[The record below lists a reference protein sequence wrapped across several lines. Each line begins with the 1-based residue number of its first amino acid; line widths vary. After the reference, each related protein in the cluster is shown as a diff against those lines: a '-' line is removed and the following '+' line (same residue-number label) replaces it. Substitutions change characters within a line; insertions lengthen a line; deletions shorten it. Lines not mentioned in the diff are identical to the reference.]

1 MISQV
6 LELGGVTRVLR
17 SSLAELKRERS
28 AHEFWALAQPGALE
42 PRLPRRA
49 NPNPSPSPS
58 PNPNPNPS
66 SDPHPNP
73 HPKNPSRHP
82 YLD

>member
-1 MISQV
+1 MQLEDKAHLEQMVSQV
-6 LELGGVTRVLR
+6 LELRGVTRVLR

-49 NPNPSPSPS
+49 SPK
-58 PNPNPNPS
+58 PNPNPNPN
-66 SDPHPNP
+66 PNP
-73 HPKNPSRHP
+73 KQSSPSP
-82 YLD
+82 AP